1 MKSSQEIG
9 TLLIS
14 ASTSVIGITE
24 FVTRNEN
31 QQLFEIGSPL
41 FYGII
46 GLGVGI
52 NILLLSA
59 IGICIVFG
67 HRRVCK

>member
-1 MKSSQEIG
+1 MIG
-9 TLLIS
+9 
-14 ASTSVIGITE
+14 ATE

-31 QQLFEIGSPL
+31 RQLFEIGSPL

-59 IGICIVFG
+59 IGICIIVFG
-67 HRRVCK
+67 HREVCK